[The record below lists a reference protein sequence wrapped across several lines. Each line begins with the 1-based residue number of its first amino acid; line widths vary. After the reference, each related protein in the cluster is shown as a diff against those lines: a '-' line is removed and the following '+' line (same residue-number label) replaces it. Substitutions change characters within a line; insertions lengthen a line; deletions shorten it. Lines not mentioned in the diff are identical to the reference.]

1 MSKSLIALIFAGLFL
16 LAPVLAQAQALTVEP
31 VDRIVAVVEEDVVL
45 QSELDRAVAGILAQ
59 YADRASELPPR
70 EVLERQVLERIV
82 MMRLQLQR
90 AEGTGIRVSD
100 TELDQAVQR
109 LADQNKVTLDQL
121 RASLERDGFSYEE
134 FRKTMREELVVQRM
148 RQRFVQS
155 RVNVTDTEV
164 EILLASDGL
173 KRGELRLSHILIPV
187 PDGASPEEIQ
197 VAREKADTV
206 RKEIDGGLDFAAA
219 AIRYSGG
226 QQALEGGDLGWR
238 RYDEVPSA
246 FSELVAGLQVGQVTQ
261 PLRGPSGF
269 HILKLND
276 LRAESQEI
284 VKEYHARHIMFRTSE
299 LVSSEE
305 ALAAAQDVRRRIVDG
320 ADFAELAKELSE
332 DKTTANLGGDM
343 DWFPIGTFG
352 TRVAQVVESLQDG
365 ELSEPFQT
373 ESGWHVL
380 QRLGSREADRT
391 QETMREQARE
401 VIRNRKAEEEYE
413 AFMRQIR
420 AESYVENRLTGKE
433 TQTGEPPK
441 PGDAEAAEKEA
452 RRERDGGVERAEEV
466 RPPTG
471 G

>member
-1 MSKSLIALIFAGLFL
+1 M
-16 LAPVLAQAQALTVEP
+16 
-31 VDRIVAVVEEDVVL
+31 
-45 QSELDRAVAGILAQ
+45 
-59 YADRASELPPR
+59 
-70 EVLERQVLERIV
+70 
-82 MMRLQLQR
+82 
-90 AEGTGIRVSD
+90 
-100 TELDQAVQR
+100 QR
-109 LADQNKVTLDQL
+109 LADQNKVSLDQL
-121 RASLERDGFSYEE
+121 RATLERDGFSWEE
-134 FRKTMREELVVQRM
+134 FRKTMREELIIQRM

-197 VAREKADTV
+197 VAREKAESV

-276 LRAESQEI
+276 MREESQEI

-305 ALAAAQDVRRRIVDG
+305 ALAAAQNVRKRIVEG
-320 ADFAELAKELSE
+320 EDFAELAKEMSE

-380 QRLGSREADRT
+380 ERLGSREADRT

-401 VIRNRKAEEEYE
+401 IIRNRKAEEEYD
-413 AFMRQIR
+413 AFLRQMR

-433 TQTGEPPK
+433 TQTGQAPL

-452 RRERDGGVERAEEV
+452 RRERDDGGVERAEQERAPV
-466 RPPTG
+466 G
-471 G
+471 GG